1 MAGGLA
7 LAGLVPSYASL
18 MAGYGLFSAASGVT
32 YFLCITAASIELPIR
47 RSVAVGCATSAFA
60 VGGVLWPV
68 ATAPLLQ
75 AVGVH
80 ATLAAVG
87 CALLLAGLAAAAL
100 LRRSGAAAQRDG
112 RVGEGLFRNF
122 LTGRP
127 RILIALWS
135 SFVLLGIGGLMAVSH
150 AAGIAVDNGVP
161 ESETWLGALL
171 FNLGYI
177 PGALLGGYLS
187 ERWTGP
193 RVLVGMGLVVGLPL
207 LMLAQLPSPVL
218 SLAALACV
226 GAAFGASTSTY
237 PVTIGGYYGLGRVAV
252 IYGRVSIAY
261 GVAGLAAPYIAGR
274 LHDVA
279 GDYRL
284 ALLGGG
290 IVALASLIPAI
301 LLPRSGASVPSA

>member
-1 MAGGLA
+1 
-7 LAGLVPSYASL
+7 
-18 MAGYGLFSAASGVT
+18 
-32 YFLCITAASIELPIR
+32 
-47 RSVAVGCATSAFA
+47 
-60 VGGVLWPV
+60 
-68 ATAPLLQ
+68 
-75 AVGVH
+75 
-80 ATLAAVG
+80 
-87 CALLLAGLAAAAL
+87 
-100 LRRSGAAAQRDG
+100 
-112 RVGEGLFRNF
+112 
-122 LTGRP
+122 
-127 RILIALWS
+127 
-135 SFVLLGIGGLMAVSH
+135 
-150 AAGIAVDNGVP
+150 VP

-207 LMLAQLPSPVL
+207 LTLALLPNPAL

-237 PVTIGGYYGLGRVAV
+237 PVAIGGYYGLGRVAV

-301 LLPRSGASVPSA
+301 LLPRSGASVASA